1 MKTLL
6 RISKHELTRVLLHIP
21 LGLLVCLFGYV
32 VGWWLAAIFSV
43 CFVVYELN
51 QDWHISDGAFTDL
64 KGLLWGLA
72 IGGIAIVVLKL
83 TGVI

>member
-6 RISKHELTRVLLHIP
+6 KISRKELTRVLIHMP
-21 LGLLVCLFGYV
+21 LGILVCLLGIY
-32 VGWWLAAIFSV
+32 VGWWLAVIFAMG
-43 CFVVYELN
+43 FGVYELN
-51 QDWHISDGAFTDL
+51 QDLHISDGAFTDL
-64 KGLLWGLA
+64 KGFLWGIA